1 MFLAAVPSRW
11 VNKTTEWNKS
21 WKWSGKCP
29 TSMTGFI
36 CPLGERENLASMT
49 SCDYWFPFFF
59 CFIGNDRHRLVT
71 LSAMWTR
78 NWSRSHDTGR
88 SHLFNESK
96 CAAWPRFT
104 TLLLQFTYSIQRN
117 CILLG
122 QVLLLIILPDTT
134 LRHFGI
140 VMCLRMYSDSHIF
153 VFCAQLGQTMS
164 TSNEINWFYTLHV
177 TLIRNQ
183 RVPELKCFSLSTDT
197 GSTQLMKWADPY
209 KSNWWFRLA

>member
-1 MFLAAVPSRW
+1 MSEQDDGMKQKL
-11 VNKTTEWNKS
+11 KMEWEMSNFHDRFYLS
-21 WKWSGKCP
+21 FGWKGKPCQYDIMRLLI
-29 TSMTGFI
+29 S
-36 CPLGERENLASMT
+36 
-49 SCDYWFPFFF
+49 FFF

-197 GSTQLMKWADPY
+197 GSTQLLKWADPY